1 MRSEA
6 DSIAD
11 DDGAALD
18 AARATLAECRE
29 RLNERADKQREIQ
42 SKIISLKSK
51 ADALADTLDSRN
63 ASGSLERDTDVA
75 SLGRLTDF
83 IHVAEGWEEAVA
95 HALDQ
100 YASAIVVPAAGNML
114 HALERAREDKLG
126 KAVVLTAS
134 IAGDPATEP
143 GTESEESS
151 AENAGAAP
159 QSGNA
164 LAALVTANPD
174 AENPA
179 QAEAVVRTV
188 RLLLADVAAAGT
200 ADEAQ
205 QIVAFGE
212 AMRAV
217 TKNGETFTHGVAA
230 VGGSS
235 ISQSD
240 LSLAARRD
248 KALAQVKQLTAQD
261 GGMAEQVAEAKTSAM
276 KRLDSSTRNP
286 PNAPKPGSKPSRRRI
301 SEIRHRSRRIVHP
314 SARAAG

>member
-1 MRSEA
+1 MFFHKRTGTGSA
-6 DSIAD
+6 DLVHLKIHNFTVLDADVFAVLPADLKDSIRLRHPVRS
-11 DDGAALD
+11 ALCLRGD
-18 AARATLAECRE
+18 LIPHGIGT
-29 RLNERADKQREIQ
+29 
-42 SKIISLKSK
+42 
-51 ADALADTLDSRN
+51 DALADTLGSRN

-100 YASAIVVPAAGNML
+100 YASAIVVPEAGNML

-205 QIVAFGE
+205 AKEILDIDMDGEDITVAFNPSYLVDG
-212 AMRAV
+212 
-217 TKNGETFTHGVAA
+217 
-230 VGGSS
+230 
-235 ISQSD
+235 
-240 LSLAARRD
+240 LSA
-248 KALAQVKQLTAQD
+248 
-261 GGMAEQVAEAKTSAM
+261 
-276 KRLDSSTRNP
+276 
-286 PNAPKPGSKPSRRRI
+286 I
-301 SEIRHRSRRIVHP
+301 SEPFVRMKMTTAVKPVEFNGQQEADSDESMDYRYLLVPMRFNN
-314 SARAAG
+314 